1 MVVQWVQTIS
11 ITTKDGIPNFIVD
24 KDRKVNTIKIF
35 WSKIYFSECHDYMN
49 AVIYYNPY
57 YPTHIFA
64 TICLW
69 VICKYF
75 LSLGEKFGRSQ
86 TRIRDTGPVMTCFFS
101 RNIHRIHLSRI
112 YSSRGLSKLH
122 KWSWSNCWIRL
133 HQTQFEI
140 HRFKNEKETRIEFE
154 TK

>member
-69 VICKYF
+69 VICKY
-75 LSLGEKFGRSQ
+75 SLIRPRRTQ
-86 TRIRDTGPVMTCFFS
+86 TVVRGSGPSLTRFFS
-101 RNIHRIHLSRI
+101 RRIHWIHLSRI
-112 YSSRGLSKLH
+112 YSSCGLSKFH
-122 KWSWSNCWIRL
+122 KWGWSNCWIRL

-140 HRFKNEKETRIEFE
+140 HRFKNEKETRNEFE